1 MKYADIQWRDGQ
13 PYSPGYEDIYYS
25 IAGGREESEYVFLQ
39 HNELAAR
46 WHKLGVDEPF
56 VIAETGFGTGLNF
69 VLSMQAWAE
78 KIELG
83 QVKPGARLHYFGI
96 EKHPVSPADIE
107 RVARNWP
114 ELSACYAELLAVYPP
129 PVEGEHCRA
138 LLGGRVQLHLIF
150 ADVIEALEPG
160 AWQADAWYLDGFG
173 PDKNADLWSD
183 QVFQLIEKNSRQGA
197 TLSTYSAAGFVRR
210 GLQAA
215 GFSVSK
221 VKGHGKKREMITAVL
236 NNKKHAQSRAPWYEL
251 APVHYQ
257 KKQAVIIGAGL
268 AGLTA
273 AWSLVQRGW
282 QVTVIEKHPHV
293 AVEASGNPAG
303 LLMPRLSIDNKT
315 DARFYAGA
323 MLYASH
329 CLDQLQQQS
338 DEKFWFH
345 DGVYSIFKAGK
356 AEKLIDRHGY
366 AEQFMKILHQ
376 HELKIYIADPQATL
390 SFFPA
395 AGWASPKGL
404 CEQLLRACGTSLKF
418 ISQHVVAIRQQ
429 HNQWQAL
436 DAHGQSIACAEV
448 MIIAS
453 GVDANQFEGVSW
465 LPLSSVRGQVTEIPA
480 SQKSISFNTALSFD
494 AYVTPE
500 HNGVHYAGA
509 SYRAGDDST
518 QLSQVEQDEIL
529 THLQQCLPSVFIV
542 PEQLTGRVGFRP
554 VSDDMTPIVG
564 AVPDQHAFAEDY
576 KELHHGRPNEHYPAA
591 RYLTGLYISAA
602 HGSRGICSSF
612 LAAEM
617 LAAMIVSEPL
627 PVNQQTV
634 EHLSPARFLM
644 RKLRRGQALNMI

>member
-1 MKYADIQWRDGQ
+1 
-13 PYSPGYEDIYYS
+13 
-25 IAGGREESEYVFLQ
+25 
-39 HNELAAR
+39 
-46 WHKLGVDEPF
+46 
-56 VIAETGFGTGLNF
+56 
-69 VLSMQAWAE
+69 
-78 KIELG
+78 
-83 QVKPGARLHYFGI
+83 
-96 EKHPVSPADIE
+96 
-107 RVARNWP
+107 
-114 ELSACYAELLAVYPP
+114 
-129 PVEGEHCRA
+129 
-138 LLGGRVQLHLIF
+138 
-150 ADVIEALEPG
+150 
-160 AWQADAWYLDGFG
+160 
-173 PDKNADLWSD
+173 
-183 QVFQLIEKNSRQGA
+183 
-197 TLSTYSAAGFVRR
+197 
-210 GLQAA
+210 
-215 GFSVSK
+215 
-221 VKGHGKKREMITAVL
+221 MITAVL

-293 AVEASGNPAG
+293 AAEASGNPAG
-303 LLMPRLSIDNKT
+303 LLMPRLSIDNKA

-329 CLDQLQQQS
+329 CLDQLQQQAA
-338 DEKFWFH
+338 EKFWFH

-376 HELKIYIADPQATL
+376 HELKIYMADPQATL

-404 CEQLLRACGTSLKF
+404 CEQLLRACGESLQL
-418 ISQHVVAIRQQ
+418 IQQNVVDVQQ
-429 HNQWQAL
+429 QQNQWQAL
-436 DAHGQSIACAEV
+436 DAHGQSIASAEV

-453 GVDANQFEGVSW
+453 GVGANLFEGVSW
-465 LPLSSVRGQVTEIPA
+465 LPLSSVRGQITEIPV

-518 QLSQVEQDEIL
+518 QLSQVEQDETL
-529 THLQQCLPSVFIV
+529 SHLQQCLPGVFTA
-542 PEQLTGRVGFRP
+542 PARLNGRVGFRP
-554 VSDDMTPIVG
+554 VSDDKTPIVG

-602 HGSRGICSSF
+602 HGSRGLCSSF

-617 LAAMIVSEPL
+617 LAAMIVNEPL
-627 PVNQQTV
+627 PVSQHTV

-644 RKLRRGQALNMI
+644 RKLKRGQSLD